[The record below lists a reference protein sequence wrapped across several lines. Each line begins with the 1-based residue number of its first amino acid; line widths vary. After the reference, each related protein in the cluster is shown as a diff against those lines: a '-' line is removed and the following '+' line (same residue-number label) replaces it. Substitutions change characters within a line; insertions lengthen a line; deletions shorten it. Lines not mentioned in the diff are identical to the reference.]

1 MTTVLLGTDDGITAI
16 DTTTNGGKTSKGA
29 TRSELS
35 GRAVTHLGR
44 GPEGWWAVADGREL
58 LRRDTSA
65 AWEPVVRAASRVTCV
80 LPVAGG
86 ALTGSDDG
94 RLLRVYEGALVP
106 VTGFDAVEGRA
117 DWHAVGSRTPYVRS
131 LTTTADAQV
140 VLANVHVGG
149 IPRSGNGGAS
159 WAPTID
165 IEADVHEVRAHPTDP
180 TRVMAVAAVGIA
192 ESRDAGVTWSISTE
206 GLHATYARAV
216 AFTTAA
222 VLVSVSD
229 GPFTKRGALYRRPI
243 SHGDEH
249 PVAERCTE
257 GLPEW
262 LAGNIDTG
270 SLDAHGEH
278 AAFADADGNLYASN
292 DTGHSWQHLTTIPTI
307 HAVGVLDEE

>member
-1 MTTVLLGTDDGITAI
+1 VTTVLLGTDDGIIAL
-16 DTTTNGGKTSKGA
+16 DGGPART
-29 TRSELS
+29 ELT
-35 GRAVTHLGR
+35 GRVVTHLGR
-44 GPEGWWAVADGREL
+44 GPEGWWAVADGRDL
-58 LRRDTSA
+58 LRRDTDA
-65 AWEPVVRAASRVTCV
+65 AWEPVVRVDSRVTCV

-86 ALTGSDDG
+86 ALAGTDDG
-94 RLLRVYEGALVP
+94 RLLRVYGGALVP

-165 IEADVHEVRAHPTDP
+165 VEADVHEVRAHPTDP
-180 TRVMAVAAVGIA
+180 ARVTAVAAVGIA
-192 ESRDAGVTWSISTE
+192 ESRDGGVTWSVSTG

-216 AFTTAA
+216 AFTTGA

-229 GPFTKRGALYRRPI
+229 GPFTKRGALYRRALARA
-243 SHGDEH
+243 DAEH
-249 PVAERCTE
+249 PVAERCTN

-262 LAGNIDTG
+262 LAGNVDTG
-270 SLDAHGEH
+270 SLDADGEH

-292 DTGHSWQHLTTIPTI
+292 DTGHTWQHLTTIPTI
-307 HAVGVLDEE
+307 HAVGVLDDE